1 MRVGRSSKISGGQM
15 RNVGQMLNAMARE
28 NRVQLEILEKDYALS
43 YLIVAI
49 AKTPGIGNKIALK
62 GGTALR
68 KLYYPGYRFS
78 EDLDYSTV
86 HIGPLADYDQRM
98 TLVSQL
104 LNELLLQN
112 GPFALQLEPL
122 ILPQPHPGQQA
133 AYWVR
138 VQFPYHHH

>member
-1 MRVGRSSKISGGQM
+1 M

-49 AKTPGIGNKIALK
+49 AKTPGIGNQIVLK

-78 EDLDYSTV
+78 EDLDYST
-86 HIGPLADYDQRM
+86 IRLGPLVDCDQAM
-98 TLVSQL
+98 TVATQHMT
-104 LNELLLQN
+104 ELLLQQ
-112 GPFALQLEPL
+112 GPFRIQLESMKL
-122 ILPQPHPGQQA
+122 RQPHPGQQA
-133 AYWVR
+133 VYWISA
-138 VQFPYHHH
+138 QFP

>member
-1 MRVGRSSKISGGQM
+1 MRFTISVGRSSKISGGQM

-49 AKTPGIGNKIALK
+49 AKTPGIGNQIVLK

-78 EDLDYSTV
+78 EDLDYST
-86 HIGPLADYDQRM
+86 IRLGPLEDFERTMAV
-98 TLVSQL
+98 VSQQMA
-104 LNELLLQN
+104 ELLKEK
-112 GPFALQLEPL
+112 GP
-122 ILPQPHPGQQA
+122 
-133 AYWVR
+133 
-138 VQFPYHHH
+138 